1 MKRLLLTAPLASAL
15 LVAADGKALY
25 MSACKSC
32 HGEDGTPKASL
43 AKMMKV
49 EMRHLGDPAVLA
61 QSDAELKKAITDGFG
76 KMKPVK
82 SVSAA
87 DAGDVVKFMRTLK
100 K

>member
-1 MKRLLLTAPLASAL
+1 MKKLFAIMPLASAL

-43 AKMMKV
+43 AKMLKV
-49 EMRHLGDPAVLA
+49 EMKHLGDSSVLA
-61 QSDAELKKAITDGFG
+61 MSDAELKKAITDGFG

-87 DAGDVVKFMRTLK
+87 DAGDVVKFMRTFK